1 MKFTPNKAE
10 ERREPDIVVDP
21 GLPPGVYR
29 FRLEV
34 VGAQSGRKSKPME
47 VLVRV
52 QERRIP
58 IPVPGPIPIPGPII
72 IR

>member
-1 MKFTPNKAE
+1 MKFTPNQPVE
-10 ERREPDIVVDP
+10 QRGPDVTVDA
-21 GLPPGVYR
+21 GLAAGVYR

-52 QERRIP
+52 QGRVP
-58 IPVPGPIPIPGPII
+58 IPVPGPAPIPGPII
-72 IR
+72 IDR

>member
-10 ERREPDIVVDP
+10 ERREPDVTVDAGLAP
-21 GLPPGVYR
+21 GLYR

-52 QERRIP
+52 QGRVP
-58 IPVPGPIPIPGPII
+58 VPVPGPIPIPGPII
-72 IR
+72 IDR